1 MTHVTEQNM
10 TYVTE
15 ENICY
20 ITYFMLYNIT

>member
-1 MTHVTEQNM
+1 MTHVTEQNT

-15 ENICY
+15 QNTCY